1 MIDIGVNLLHPQFDQ
16 DRCAVIDRARA
27 AGVTG
32 LLVTATD
39 LAMSER
45 AVTFCEAR
53 DLYCTAGVHPHDAS
67 RAPADLGERLTV
79 LLDSHRVRAVGETG
93 LDFNRNYSPPE
104 VQRVVFHAQLRLASQ
119 SGLPVFVHDRDSA
132 GEVHEALAGYMADLT
147 GVVVHCFTGSA
158 EDLDRYLRLGCHIG
172 VTGWLNDERRG
183 AGLRSLV
190 DRIPLERLLIET
202 DAPFLRPGDV
212 PKEWLAQQA
221 PAISRRRNEPAL
233 LPYIADR
240 IAAIRQ
246 EDPETIRRVTA
257 DNARRLF
264 RLPETF

>member
-1 MIDIGVNLLHPQFDQ
+1 VIDIGVNLLHPQFDQ

-53 DLYCTAGVHPHDAS
+53 DLYCTA
-67 RAPADLGERLTV
+67 
-79 LLDSHRVRAVGETG
+79 GETG